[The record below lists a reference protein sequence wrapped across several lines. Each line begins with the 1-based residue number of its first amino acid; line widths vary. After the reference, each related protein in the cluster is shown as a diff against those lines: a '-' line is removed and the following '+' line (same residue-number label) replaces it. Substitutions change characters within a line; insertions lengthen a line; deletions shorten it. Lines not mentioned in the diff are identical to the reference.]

1 MMTVNVFIRR
11 NMERHV
17 ADHFE
22 MTARDNRRNEPRK
35 RARIR
40 AWADPGGVAPVVD
53 CVIVDVSKDG
63 ARIASVSGTPLPS
76 SFTLADGAKSEIG
89 AATVMWRE
97 GNEVGVKFE
106 RPKEGPKR
114 YLP

>member
-1 MMTVNVFIRR
+1 M
-11 NMERHV
+11 

-22 MTARDNRRNEPRK
+22 MTGRDNRRIGPRK

-53 CVIVDVSKDG
+53 CLIVDVSKEG
-63 ARIASVSGTPLPS
+63 ARIASVSGAPLPS
-76 SFTLADGAKSEIG
+76 SFTLADDAKSEIG
-89 AATVMWRE
+89 AATVVWRT

-106 RPKEGPKR
+106 GPGPEVEETHRP
-114 YLP
+114 